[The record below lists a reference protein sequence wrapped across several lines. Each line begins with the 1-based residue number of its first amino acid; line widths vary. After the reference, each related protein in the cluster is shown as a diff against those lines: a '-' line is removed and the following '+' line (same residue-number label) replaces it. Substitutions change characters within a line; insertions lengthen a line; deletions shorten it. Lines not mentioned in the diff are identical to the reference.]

1 MTAKQKGNSVDFG
14 LMFANTGPYASAEG
28 ATTIAKAAED
38 AGFESLWTVEH
49 VVVPAGYESTYP
61 YSDTGRMPGRETTP
75 IADPMIW
82 LTWAAAQ
89 TTTLNV
95 GTGILI
101 LPQRNPVVLAKAC
114 ATLDVL
120 SQGRLRLGVGVGWLE
135 EEFDVIGV
143 PFAGRGQRAE
153 EYIAAMRALW
163 DDEEASYQ
171 GDTVAFANAISRPAP
186 MHGRVPIIVGGH
198 SAKAAE
204 RAGRIGDGFFPG
216 KGDNDRLRELIT
228 IMRHAA
234 EDAGRDPDAIEI
246 TGGGAGAFA
255 PDPIEAMGELAEMGV
270 SRVAIPPLSF
280 RLDEV
285 TERLAAFGQGVIAKV
300 NAAA

>member
-1 MTAKQKGNSVDFG
+1 MDFG
-14 LMFANTGPYASAEG
+14 LMFANTGPFATAEG
-28 ATTIAKAAED
+28 ATTIARAAED
-38 AGFESLWTVEH
+38 AGFESVWTVEH
-49 VVVPAGYESTYP
+49 VVVPAGYASRYP
-61 YSDTGRMPGRETTP
+61 YSDTGRMPGAESTP
-75 IADPMIW
+75 IADPIVW

-143 PFAGRGQRAE
+143 PFAGRGRRAE
-153 EYIAAMRALW
+153 EYVDAMRALW
-163 DDEEASYQ
+163 DDETASYT
-171 GDTVAFANAISRPAP
+171 GETVSFTDAISRPAP
-186 MHGRVPIIVGGH
+186 VKGRVPIIVGGH
-198 SAKAAE
+198 SDAAAR

-234 EDAGRDPDAIEI
+234 EDAGRDPEEIEL
-246 TGGGAGAFA
+246 TAGGAAAFA
-255 PDPIEAMGELAEMGV
+255 PDPVEALAELAEMGV

-280 RLDEV
+280 RTDEV
-285 TERLAAFGQGVIAKV
+285 VERLAEFGDRVIAAV
-300 NAAA
+300 HSTS

>member
-1 MTAKQKGNSVDFG
+1 MDFG
-14 LMFANTGPYASAEG
+14 LMFANTGPFASPEG
-28 ATTIAKAAED
+28 ATTIARAAED
-38 AGFESLWTVEH
+38 AGFESVWTVEH

-61 YSDTGRMPGRETTP
+61 YSDTGRMPGSEATP
-75 IADPMIW
+75 ISDPIVW

-143 PFAGRGQRAE
+143 PFKGRGRRAE
-153 EYIAAMRALW
+153 EYVAAMRALW
-163 DDEEASYQ
+163 DDETATFA
-171 GDTVAFANAISRPAP
+171 GDEVSFTNAISRPGP
-186 MHGRVPIIVGGH
+186 VNGRVPVIVGGH
-198 SAKAAE
+198 SDAAAE

-216 KGDNDRLRELIT
+216 KGDNDRLREVLT

-234 EDAGRDPDAIEI
+234 EDAGRDPDAIEV
-246 TGGGAGAFA
+246 TAGGAAAFA
-255 PDPIEAMGELAEMGV
+255 PDPVEALAELAEMGV

-280 RLDEV
+280 RPDEV
-285 TERLAAFGQGVIAKV
+285 ADRLGEFGDRVIAAV
-300 NAAA
+300 NAAT